1 MGARF
6 HPFAGLRSTITLRNG
21 AVKARVSDLLAEAS
35 PLVLEALAEILLARI
50 FHRRPSR
57 EARECYLAYTF
68 RPAIRHRIDA
78 ARRERGSKRLLPARG
93 RHHDL
98 EEIFHGLNHR
108 FFHGQIPPSR
118 LGWSPK
124 DSRRIL
130 GHYDSGH
137 GTIIVSRKLD
147 SPVGSPLSGRIRR
160 LPRNAAHPV
169 SGRTAR
175 PPESGP
181 LAGVPGGREKV
192 PPIRIS
198 LPANQ
203 APLRLTSGSGKPIK
217 EENTMARGFTSLSLA
232 TAALLLS
239 LVPARSA
246 RAADDLTVASPD
258 GKVVISF
265 ALKSNPQPYLPGV
278 RAYYRVSYGGVPV
291 LTDSPLGLDFE
302 GAPALDHDFEITGT
316 DRHSR
321 DDTWTN
327 RFGALRDVPDHYNQ
341 LRVSLREKPAP
352 GRQVDVIFRAYNE
365 GAAFRYFLPQQDAM
379 EKFTLMAEN
388 TGFYFATRRF
398 RLCPEQGPLQH
409 RQRR

>member
-1 MGARF
+1 MKQAEQLVLPLTPPPDLTEVFQRVFSRLRIKSPIVSMGARF

-147 SPVGSPLSGRIRR
+147 APSVPRYLVEYVVYHEMLHIRFPVERR
-160 LPRNAAHPV
+160 GHR
-169 SGRTAR
+169 R
-175 PPESGP
+175 
-181 LAGVPGGREKV
+181 
-192 PPIRIS
+192 
-198 LPANQ
+198 
-203 APLRLTSGSGKPIK
+203 
-217 EENTMARGFTSLSLA
+217 
-232 TAALLLS
+232 
-239 LVPARSA
+239 
-246 RAADDLTVASPD
+246 
-258 GKVVISF
+258 VV
-265 ALKSNPQPYLPGV
+265 
-278 RAYYRVSYGGVPV
+278 
-291 LTDSPLGLDFE
+291 
-302 GAPALDHDFEITGT
+302 
-316 DRHSR
+316 HSR
-321 DDTWTN
+321 E
-327 RFGALRDVPDHYNQ
+327 F
-341 LRVSLREKPAP
+341 REAEKKFPQYEVAC
-352 GRQVDVIFRAYNE
+352 RQI
-365 GAAFRYFLPQQDAM
+365 
-379 EKFTLMAEN
+379 KH
-388 TGFYFATRRF
+388 
-398 RLCPEQGPLQH
+398 LCA
-409 RQRR
+409 